1 MQIMLCNFL
10 FARCVYFDMA
20 IKKWVGPD
28 DVCQVT
34 NNLDLGTD
42 DFVDCSC
49 KHMTSY
55 AIVAKTTEAGLVGY
69 TLWFYIACFICIVR
83 VEEFSVVMV
92 KYITVIGFGN
102 TNCGGGGREA

>member
-83 VEEFSVVMV
+83 VEEFVCSDGEIHHGHRFW
-92 KYITVIGFGN
+92 KYQLWGR
-102 TNCGGGGREA
+102 REA